1 MTPFTLMTLTE
12 DRTELSSPA
21 SRARAEQAFYE
32 RHANDAKLFGWLPR
46 SAAWPLAVE
55 FVLAVVGIAIFL
67 R

>member
-1 MTPFTLMTLTE
+1 MTPFTILPING

-21 SRARAEQAFYE
+21 SRAQAEQAFYE
-32 RHANDAKLFGWLPR
+32 RHANDTKWFGWLPR

-55 FVLAVVGIAIFL
+55 FALAVVGIAIFL

>member
-1 MTPFTLMTLTE
+1 MTPFAMLSLNE
-12 DRTELSSPA
+12 AAPELSSPA

-32 RHANDAKLFGWLPR
+32 RHANDGKLFGWLPR

-55 FVLAVVGIAIFL
+55 FALAMVGIALFL

>member
-1 MTPFTLMTLTE
+1 MTPFAMLSFNEARPEM
-12 DRTELSSPA
+12 SSPA

-55 FVLAVVGIAIFL
+55 CALAMVGIALFL